1 MKKIQRI
8 LRQWKR
14 EAGAQKVI
22 QFRYRS
28 SEGTLC
34 IYTSEP
40 GIMIGLKGK
49 TYNKFKEILQK
60 EFPAMKDVRFVETE
74 WLWV

>member
-14 EAGAQKVI
+14 EVGAQKVM
-22 QFRYRS
+22 QFRYRE

-34 IYTSEP
+34 LYTCEP
-40 GIMIGLKGK
+40 GIFIGFKGNRYDK
-49 TYNKFKEILQK
+49 YKKILQD
-60 EFPAMKDVRFVETE
+60 EFPEMRNICFVETE